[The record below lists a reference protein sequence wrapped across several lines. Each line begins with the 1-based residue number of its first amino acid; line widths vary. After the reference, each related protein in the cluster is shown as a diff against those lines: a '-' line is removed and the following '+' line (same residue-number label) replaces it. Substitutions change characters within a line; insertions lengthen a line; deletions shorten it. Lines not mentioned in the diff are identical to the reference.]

1 MHRSRLAFAS
11 ALFAFF
17 SVLIPPASADDMATC
32 KTSAGDD
39 AIAAC
44 TRLISSKKLG
54 GGVLA
59 QAYVWRGVNY
69 IRFKGEWDRAIADYN
84 EALRLDPKTVG
95 AYAGRAAAN
104 LRKGNIDRALPDLNE
119 GLRLDPKSPGI
130 HNVFAYYYN
139 KKGDHERAL
148 TEVNEALRLYPQY
161 LYAFSNRGEIYESK
175 GELNKALADFR
186 TALSLDPDK
195 KQLGGREAAEGI
207 ARIEQKLAAAGG
219 ADWTACSQAPDRED
233 GIPACTRLIAAKKL
247 GSADLAQAY
256 VWRGI
261 AYLRFKGDYDLGLAD
276 FNEGLRL
283 DPKIVAA
290 YAGRA
295 ASYAR
300 KGNLDLALKDL
311 NEGLR
316 LNPDH
321 PGIRAARGVYY
332 IVKGEFDS
340 AVVEL
345 NTSIRLFPRYLS
357 GYRHRAEAYEGKGD
371 LAAALADYR
380 VALSFDPDKK
390 QVYGREA
397 AEGITRVEQK
407 LAAKAGETKV
417 AVAAPQA
424 SPSTKTSPSAAISI
438 VAPIDRRVALVIG
451 NGKYQHAA
459 QLPNPPNDAADIAN
473 ALRKLGFDVVEG
485 RDLGK
490 REMEDK
496 IREFGRK
503 LERADLALLFYAGHG
518 MQVAGKNYLVP
529 VDAKLERAGDLSLD
543 TIEVGQI
550 LAQMEAE
557 KRVNLVFLDACRDNP
572 LARSFSRTL
581 GTRSTSVG
589 AGLAAIH
596 SAVGTMIAYAT
607 QPENV
612 ALDGDGR
619 NSPFTAALLKHLAT
633 PSLEISALMK
643 RVRADVIAATKE
655 KQVPWDH
662 SSLIGDVILAR

>member
-1 MHRSRLAFAS
+1 MHRPLVAFAS
-11 ALFAFF
+11 ALI
-17 SVLIPPASADDMATC
+17 VLFGILAAPARADDMETC
-32 KTSAGDD
+32 KKSDGDD
-39 AIAAC
+39 ALAAC
-44 TRLISSKKLG
+44 TRLISSKTLRG
-54 GGVLA
+54 GELA
-59 QAYVWRGVNY
+59 QAYLSRGLIY
-69 IRFKGEWDRAIADYN
+69 IRFKADWDRAIADYD
-84 EALRLDPKTVG
+84 EALKLNPKIAG
-95 AYAGRAAAN
+95 AYTGRAAAN

-119 GLRLDPKSPGI
+119 GLRLDPKSPGVR
-130 HNVFAYYYN
+130 NVFGYYYN

-175 GELNKALADFR
+175 GEYNKALADFR
-186 TALSLDPDK
+186 MALSLDPDK
-195 KQLGGREAAEGI
+195 KQIGGREAAEAI
-207 ARIEQKLAAAGG
+207 ARIEQKLAAVAGP
-219 ADWTACSQAPDRED
+219 DWTTCSRAPDRED
-233 GIPACTRLIAAKKL
+233 GIPVCTRLISAKKL

-256 VWRGI
+256 VWRGV

-295 ASYAR
+295 ASYIR

-316 LNPDH
+316 LNPNH
-321 PGIRAARGVYY
+321 AGIHAVRGIYH
-332 IVKGEFDS
+332 IAKGEYDS
-340 AVVEL
+340 AVVEF
-345 NTSIRLFPRYLS
+345 NTAIRLFPQYLY

-371 LAAALADYR
+371 LTTALADYR

-390 QVYGREA
+390 QVGGREA
-397 AEGITRVEQK
+397 AEGIARVEQK
-407 LAAKAGETKV
+407 LAAKAGGTKV
-417 AVAAPQA
+417 AVATPQI
-424 SPSTKTSPSAAISI
+424 SPSAVVS
-438 VAPIDRRVALVIG
+438 VAPLISRRVALVIG
-451 NGKYQHAA
+451 NGRYQHAA
-459 QLPNPPNDAADIAN
+459 QLPNPPNDAADIAQ

-518 MQVAGKNYLVP
+518 MQVAGRNYLVP

-572 LARSFSRTL
+572 LARSFSRSL

-589 AGLAAIH
+589 SGLAAIQ
-596 SAVGTMIAYAT
+596 SAVGTLIAYAT

-619 NSPFTAALLKHLAT
+619 NSPFTAALLKHMAT

-643 RVRADVIAATKE
+643 RVRADVIAATHE

-662 SSLIGDVILAR
+662 SSLVGDVILAK

>member
-1 MHRSRLAFAS
+1 MHRPLLAFAS
-11 ALFAFF
+11 ALIALF
-17 SVLIPPASADDMATC
+17 SILAAPARADDMETC
-32 KTSAGDD
+32 KKSDGDD
-39 AIAAC
+39 ALAAC
-44 TRLISSKKLG
+44 TRLISSKTLRG
-54 GGVLA
+54 GELA
-59 QAYVWRGVNY
+59 QAYVSRGLIY
-69 IRFKGEWDRAIADYN
+69 IRFKADWDRAIADYD
-84 EALRLDPKTVG
+84 EALKLNPKFAG

-130 HNVFAYYYN
+130 HNVFGYYYN

-161 LYAFSNRGEIYESK
+161 LYAFSNRGEIYEKK
-175 GELNKALADFR
+175 GEYTKALADFR
-186 TALSLDPDK
+186 MALSLDPDK
-195 KQLGGREAAEGI
+195 KQIGGREAAEGI
-207 ARIEQKLAAAGG
+207 ARIEQKLAAVAGP
-219 ADWTACSQAPDRED
+219 DWTTCSRAPDRED
-233 GIPACTRLIAAKKL
+233 GIPACTRLISAKKL

-256 VWRGI
+256 VWRGV

-295 ASYAR
+295 ASYIR

-316 LNPDH
+316 LNPNH
-321 PGIRAARGVYY
+321 AGIHAVRGIYH
-332 IVKGEFDS
+332 IAKGEYDS
-340 AVVEL
+340 GVVEF
-345 NTSIRLFPRYLS
+345 NTAIRLSPQYLYA
-357 GYRHRAEAYEGKGD
+357 YRHRAEAYEGKGD
-371 LAAALADYR
+371 LTTALADYR

-390 QVYGREA
+390 QVGGREA
-397 AEGITRVEQK
+397 AEGIARVEQK
-407 LAAKAGETKV
+407 LAAKAGGAKV
-417 AVAAPQA
+417 AVATPQI
-424 SPSTKTSPSAAISI
+424 SPSAVVS
-438 VAPIDRRVALVIG
+438 VAPLISRRVALVIG
-451 NGKYQHAA
+451 NGRYQHAA
-459 QLPNPPNDAADIAN
+459 QLPNPPNDAADIAQ

-518 MQVAGKNYLVP
+518 MQVAGRNYLVP

-572 LARSFSRTL
+572 LARSFSRSL

-589 AGLAAIH
+589 SGLAAIQ
-596 SAVGTMIAYAT
+596 SAVGTLIAYAT

-619 NSPFTAALLKHLAT
+619 NSPFTAALLKHMAT

-643 RVRADVIAATKE
+643 RVRADVIAATHE

-662 SSLIGDVILAR
+662 SSLVGDVILAK

>member
-1 MHRSRLAFAS
+1 MHRPLVAFAS
-11 ALFAFF
+11 ALI
-17 SVLIPPASADDMATC
+17 VLFGILAAPARADDMETC
-32 KTSAGDD
+32 KKSDGDD
-39 AIAAC
+39 ALAAC
-44 TRLISSKKLG
+44 TRLISSKTLRG
-54 GGVLA
+54 GELA
-59 QAYVWRGVNY
+59 QAYLSRGLIY
-69 IRFKGEWDRAIADYN
+69 IRFKADWDRAIADYD
-84 EALRLDPKTVG
+84 EALKLNPKIAG
-95 AYAGRAAAN
+95 AYTGRAAAN

-119 GLRLDPKSPGI
+119 GLRLDPKSPGV
-130 HNVFAYYYN
+130 HNVFGYYYN

-148 TEVNEALRLYPQY
+148 TEVSEALRLYPQY

-175 GELNKALADFR
+175 GEYIKALADFR
-186 TALSLDPDK
+186 MALSLDPDK
-195 KQLGGREAAEGI
+195 KQIGGREAAEAI
-207 ARIEQKLAAAGG
+207 ARIEQKLAAVAGP
-219 ADWTACSQAPDRED
+219 DWTTCSRAPDRED
-233 GIPACTRLIAAKKL
+233 GIPVCTRLISAKKL

-256 VWRGI
+256 VWRGV

-295 ASYAR
+295 ASYIR

-316 LNPDH
+316 LNPNH
-321 PGIRAARGVYY
+321 AGIHAVRGIYH
-332 IVKGEFDS
+332 IAKGEYDS
-340 AVVEL
+340 AVVEF
-345 NTSIRLFPRYLS
+345 NTAIRLSPQYLYA
-357 GYRHRAEAYEGKGD
+357 YRHRAEAYEGKGD
-371 LAAALADYR
+371 LTTALADYR

-390 QVYGREA
+390 QVGGREA
-397 AEGITRVEQK
+397 AEGIARVEQK
-407 LAAKAGETKV
+407 LAAKAGGAKV
-417 AVAAPQA
+417 AVATPQI
-424 SPSTKTSPSAAISI
+424 SPSAVVS
-438 VAPIDRRVALVIG
+438 VAPLISRRVALVIG
-451 NGKYQHAA
+451 NGRYQHAA
-459 QLPNPPNDAADIAN
+459 QLPNPPNDAADIAQ

-518 MQVAGKNYLVP
+518 MQVAGRNYLVP

-572 LARSFSRTL
+572 LARSFSRSL

-589 AGLAAIH
+589 SGLAAIQ
-596 SAVGTMIAYAT
+596 SAVGTLIAYAT

-619 NSPFTAALLKHLAT
+619 NSPFTAALLKHMAT

-643 RVRADVIAATKE
+643 RVRADVIAATHE

-662 SSLIGDVILAR
+662 SSLVGDVILAK

>member
-1 MHRSRLAFAS
+1 MHRPLVAFAS
-11 ALFAFF
+11 ALI
-17 SVLIPPASADDMATC
+17 VLFGILAAPARADDMETC
-32 KTSAGDD
+32 KKSDGDD
-39 AIAAC
+39 ALAAC
-44 TRLISSKKLG
+44 TRLISSKTLRG
-54 GGVLA
+54 GELA
-59 QAYVWRGVNY
+59 QAYLSRGLIY
-69 IRFKGEWDRAIADYN
+69 IRFKADWDRAIADYD
-84 EALRLDPKTVG
+84 EALKLNPKIAG
-95 AYAGRAAAN
+95 AYTGRAAAN

-119 GLRLDPKSPGI
+119 GLRLDPKSPGVR
-130 HNVFAYYYN
+130 NVFGYYYN

-175 GELNKALADFR
+175 GEYNKALADFR
-186 TALSLDPDK
+186 MALSLDPDK
-195 KQLGGREAAEGI
+195 KQIGGREAAEAI
-207 ARIEQKLAAAGG
+207 ARIEQKLAAVAGP
-219 ADWTACSQAPDRED
+219 DWTTCSRAPDRED
-233 GIPACTRLIAAKKL
+233 GIPVCTRLISAKKL

-256 VWRGI
+256 VWRGV

-295 ASYAR
+295 ASYIR

-316 LNPDH
+316 LNPNH
-321 PGIRAARGVYY
+321 AGIHAVRGIYH
-332 IVKGEFDS
+332 IAKGEYDS
-340 AVVEL
+340 AVVEF
-345 NTSIRLFPRYLS
+345 NTAIRLSPQYLYA
-357 GYRHRAEAYEGKGD
+357 YRHRAEAYEGKGD
-371 LAAALADYR
+371 LTTALADYR

-390 QVYGREA
+390 QVGGREA
-397 AEGITRVEQK
+397 AEGIARVEQK
-407 LAAKAGETKV
+407 LAAKAGGAKV
-417 AVAAPQA
+417 AVATPQI
-424 SPSTKTSPSAAISI
+424 SPSAVVS
-438 VAPIDRRVALVIG
+438 VAPLISRRVALVIG
-451 NGKYQHAA
+451 NGRYQHAA
-459 QLPNPPNDAADIAN
+459 QLPNPPNDAADIAQ

-518 MQVAGKNYLVP
+518 MQVAGRNYLVP

-572 LARSFSRTL
+572 LARSFSRSL

-589 AGLAAIH
+589 SGLAAIQ
-596 SAVGTMIAYAT
+596 SAVGTLIAYAT

-619 NSPFTAALLKHLAT
+619 NSPFTAALLKHMAT

-643 RVRADVIAATKE
+643 RVRADVIAATRE

-662 SSLIGDVILAR
+662 SSLVGDVILAK

>member
-1 MHRSRLAFAS
+1 MHRPLLAFAS
-11 ALFAFF
+11 ALI
-17 SVLIPPASADDMATC
+17 VLFGILAAPARADDMETC
-32 KTSAGDD
+32 KKSDGDD
-39 AIAAC
+39 ALAAC
-44 TRLISSKKLG
+44 TRLISSKTLRG
-54 GGVLA
+54 GELA
-59 QAYVWRGVNY
+59 QAYLSRGLIY
-69 IRFKGEWDRAIADYN
+69 IRFRADWDRAIADYD
-84 EALRLDPKTVG
+84 EALKLNPKIAG
-95 AYAGRAAAN
+95 AYTGRAAAN

-130 HNVFAYYYN
+130 HNVFGYYYN

-148 TEVNEALRLYPQY
+148 TEVSEALRLYPQY

-175 GELNKALADFR
+175 GEYIKALADFR
-186 TALSLDPDK
+186 MALSLDPDK
-195 KQLGGREAAEGI
+195 KQIGGREAAEAI
-207 ARIEQKLAAAGG
+207 ARIEQKLGAVAGP
-219 ADWTACSQAPDRED
+219 DWTTCSRAPDRED
-233 GIPACTRLIAAKKL
+233 GIPACTRLISAKKL

-256 VWRGI
+256 VWRGV

-283 DPKIVAA
+283 DPKIVTA

-295 ASYAR
+295 ASYVR

-311 NEGLR
+311 NEGLK
-316 LNPDH
+316 LNPNH
-321 PGIRAARGVYY
+321 AGLHAVRGVYH
-332 IVKGEFDS
+332 IAKGEYDS
-340 AVVEL
+340 AVVEF
-345 NTSIRLFPRYLS
+345 NTAIRLSPQYLYAY
-357 GYRHRAEAYEGKGD
+357 GHRAEAYEAKGD
-371 LAAALADYR
+371 LTTALADFR

-390 QVYGREA
+390 QVGGREA
-397 AEGITRVEQK
+397 AEGIARVEQK
-407 LAAKAGETKV
+407 LAAKAGGAKV
-417 AVAAPQA
+417 AVATPQI
-424 SPSTKTSPSAAISI
+424 SPSAVVS
-438 VAPIDRRVALVIG
+438 VAPLISRRVALVIG
-451 NGKYQHAA
+451 NGRYQHAA
-459 QLPNPPNDAADIAN
+459 QLPNPPNDAADIAQ

-518 MQVAGKNYLVP
+518 MQVAGRNYLVP

-572 LARSFSRTL
+572 LARSFSRSL

-589 AGLAAIH
+589 SGLAAIQ
-596 SAVGTMIAYAT
+596 SAVGTLIAYAT

-619 NSPFTAALLKHLAT
+619 NSPFTAALLKHMAT

-643 RVRADVIAATKE
+643 RVRADVIAATHE

-662 SSLIGDVILAR
+662 SSLVGDVILAK

>member
-1 MHRSRLAFAS
+1 MHRPLVAFAS
-11 ALFAFF
+11 ALI
-17 SVLIPPASADDMATC
+17 VLFGILAAPARADDMETC
-32 KTSAGDD
+32 KKSDGDD
-39 AIAAC
+39 ALAAC
-44 TRLISSKKLG
+44 TRLISSKTLRG
-54 GGVLA
+54 GELA
-59 QAYVWRGVNY
+59 QAYLSRGLIY
-69 IRFKGEWDRAIADYN
+69 IRFKADWDRAIADYD
-84 EALRLDPKTVG
+84 EALKLNPKIAG
-95 AYAGRAAAN
+95 AYTGRAAAN

-119 GLRLDPKSPGI
+119 GLRLDPKSPGVR
-130 HNVFAYYYN
+130 NVFGYYYN

-175 GELNKALADFR
+175 GEYNKALADFR
-186 TALSLDPDK
+186 MALSLDPDK
-195 KQLGGREAAEGI
+195 KQIGGREAAEAI
-207 ARIEQKLAAAGG
+207 ARIEQKLAAVAGP
-219 ADWTACSQAPDRED
+219 DWTTCSRAPDRED
-233 GIPACTRLIAAKKL
+233 GIPVCTRLISAKKL

-256 VWRGI
+256 VWRGV

-295 ASYAR
+295 ASYIR

-316 LNPDH
+316 LNPNH
-321 PGIRAARGVYY
+321 AGIHAVRGIYH
-332 IVKGEFDS
+332 IAKGEYDS
-340 AVVEL
+340 AVVEF
-345 NTSIRLFPRYLS
+345 NTAIRLSPQYLYA
-357 GYRHRAEAYEGKGD
+357 YRHRAEAYEGKGD
-371 LAAALADYR
+371 LTTALADYR

-390 QVYGREA
+390 QVGGREA
-397 AEGITRVEQK
+397 AEGIARVEQK
-407 LAAKAGETKV
+407 LAAKAGGAKV
-417 AVAAPQA
+417 AVATPQI
-424 SPSTKTSPSAAISI
+424 SPSAVVS
-438 VAPIDRRVALVIG
+438 VAPLISRRVALVIG
-451 NGKYQHAA
+451 NGRYQHAA
-459 QLPNPPNDAADIAN
+459 QLPNPPNDAADIAQ

-518 MQVAGKNYLVP
+518 MQVAGRNYLVP

-572 LARSFSRTL
+572 LARSFSRSL

-589 AGLAAIH
+589 SGLAAIQ
-596 SAVGTMIAYAT
+596 SAVGTLIAYAT

-619 NSPFTAALLKHLAT
+619 NSPFTAALLKHMAT

-643 RVRADVIAATKE
+643 RVRADVIAATHE

-662 SSLIGDVILAR
+662 SSLVGDVILAK

>member
-1 MHRSRLAFAS
+1 MHRPLVAFAS
-11 ALFAFF
+11 ALI
-17 SVLIPPASADDMATC
+17 VLFGILAAPARADDMETC
-32 KTSAGDD
+32 KKSDGDD
-39 AIAAC
+39 ALAAC
-44 TRLISSKKLG
+44 TRLISSKTLRG
-54 GGVLA
+54 GELA
-59 QAYVWRGVNY
+59 QAYLSRGLIY
-69 IRFKGEWDRAIADYN
+69 IRFKADWDRAIADYD
-84 EALRLDPKTVG
+84 EALKLNPKIAG
-95 AYAGRAAAN
+95 AYTGRAAAN

-119 GLRLDPKSPGI
+119 GLRLDPKSPVV
-130 HNVFAYYYN
+130 HNVFGYYYN

-148 TEVNEALRLYPQY
+148 TEVSEALRLYPQY

-175 GELNKALADFR
+175 GEYIKALADFR
-186 TALSLDPDK
+186 MALSLDPDK
-195 KQLGGREAAEGI
+195 KQIGGREAAEAI
-207 ARIEQKLAAAGG
+207 ARIEQKLAAVAGP
-219 ADWTACSQAPDRED
+219 DWTTCSRAPDRED
-233 GIPACTRLIAAKKL
+233 GIPVCTRLISAKKL

-256 VWRGI
+256 VWRGV

-295 ASYAR
+295 ASYIR

-316 LNPDH
+316 LNPNH
-321 PGIRAARGVYY
+321 AGIHAVRGIYH
-332 IVKGEFDS
+332 IAKGEYDS
-340 AVVEL
+340 AVVEF
-345 NTSIRLFPRYLS
+345 NTAIRLSPQYLYA
-357 GYRHRAEAYEGKGD
+357 YRHRAEAYEGKGD
-371 LAAALADYR
+371 LTTALADYR

-390 QVYGREA
+390 QVGGREA
-397 AEGITRVEQK
+397 AEGIARVEQK
-407 LAAKAGETKV
+407 LAAKAGGAKV
-417 AVAAPQA
+417 AVATPQI
-424 SPSTKTSPSAAISI
+424 SPSAVVS
-438 VAPIDRRVALVIG
+438 VAPLISRRVALVIG
-451 NGKYQHAA
+451 NGRYQHAA
-459 QLPNPPNDAADIAN
+459 QLPNPPNDAADIAQ

-518 MQVAGKNYLVP
+518 MQVAGRNYLVP

-572 LARSFSRTL
+572 LARSFSRSL

-589 AGLAAIH
+589 SGLAAIQ
-596 SAVGTMIAYAT
+596 SAVGTLIAYAT

-619 NSPFTAALLKHLAT
+619 NSPFTAALLKHMAT

-643 RVRADVIAATKE
+643 RVRADVIAATHE

-662 SSLIGDVILAR
+662 SSLVGDVILAK